1 MDVGTLSFILCAVFA
16 QFTHNLPHRMNVE
29 ALTFIPCKS
38 SNARHPI
45 SWTQN
50 GCGDALVHSVALF
63 CGINTI
69 FVTQNG

>member
-29 ALTFIPCKS
+29 ALTFILCKS

-45 SWTQN
+45 SRTQN
-50 GCGDALVHSVALF
+50 DWEGFWNHSVALF
-63 CGINTI
+63 CRISGV
-69 FVTQNG
+69 FGTQNG